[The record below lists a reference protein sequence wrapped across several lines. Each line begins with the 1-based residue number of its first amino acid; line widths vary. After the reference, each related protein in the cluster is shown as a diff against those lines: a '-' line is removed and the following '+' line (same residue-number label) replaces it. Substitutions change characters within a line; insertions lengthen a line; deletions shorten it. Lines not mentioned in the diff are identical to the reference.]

1 MIRFAGPLTREYL
14 ESKLNMEKEI
24 LAGMERGREPD
35 PRQIRSQSYRIEYIE
50 KAYKTVMKIEKLAEI
65 IEKTSPLD
73 LQEQW
78 DNSGFQIKFDGAEIK
93 KSSCGHG
100 DHR

>member
-1 MIRFAGPLTREYL
+1 MGPERIEYQYPHSMIRFAGPLTREYL

-50 KAYKTVMKIEKLAEI
+50 RL
-65 IEKTSPLD
+65 
-73 LQEQW
+73 
-78 DNSGFQIKFDGAEIK
+78 IKQL
-93 KSSCGHG
+93 
-100 DHR
+100 